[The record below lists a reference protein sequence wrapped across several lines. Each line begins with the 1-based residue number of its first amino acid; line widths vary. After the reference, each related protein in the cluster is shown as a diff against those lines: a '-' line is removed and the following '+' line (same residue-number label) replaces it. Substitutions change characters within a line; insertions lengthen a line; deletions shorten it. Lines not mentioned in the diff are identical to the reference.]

1 MRELLF
7 KNLVSKDKK
16 RTELL
21 LSEHF
26 EGEGIVQD
34 IEKRTVYRVKEILE
48 FTDTSDLELFLSQK
62 NKENSTSRR
71 FIIKSRTTR
80 TATSKFIYKIIG
92 EQFVVLNDKVFRLE
106 VSQCLKKVI
115 IHKNKNEKDID

>member
-26 EGEGIVQD
+26 EGEGLVQD

-62 NKENSTSRR
+62 NKDNSPPRR

-80 TATSKFIYKIIG
+80 TATNKFIYKIVG

-115 IHKNKNEKDID
+115 IHKNKNEKSIA